1 MTLDLSS
8 FFRSKTERLVDLG
21 KAVLGKEGAV
31 KTFYY
36 DPTKHKSL
44 VQVKGSTLHVAALK
58 NDASAESQM
67 NLRRQVYLGAET
79 ILERDDLTIE
89 LMPDAE
95 AKGLARVLDTG
106 RLRNTLTDKYVGDRL
121 LFSTEASD
129 AVQTIRESDPATAIT
144 NMLALNGSLSL
155 DNSSALALAQ
165 LLADREDVR
174 ELWSKLDA
182 AGLVRDSLRMRTKQ
196 DAANL
201 GEKLLEF
208 FKANNVEPPPPEGA
222 GGADGE
228 GEGEPDGGGVDA
240 GDQPGEK
247 GDNASFGKDGAS
259 FENVGGAL
267 KNELDDP
274 GEQPDC
280 AEGMYDDP
288 PIMFWDKTS
297 QAAYD
302 SQHAANEGACI
313 KAIVDNNDRIGHELT
328 RLLQVRSAAR
338 YEHLQKRG
346 KISPSHLY
354 RVALPTMGSGSW
366 NASVFRKKKV
376 SDCLDTAVTLLVD
389 CSGSMSG
396 QKYEAASAAA
406 VLMGNALDT
415 VHVPFEVLGFTDSSS
430 SAIIP
435 VFKSFT
441 SPWVPSNAVC
451 AFGNMAWHLNGNP
464 DAVAVDVAGA
474 RLAQRNN
481 KRRVMIVLSDGMPA
495 SFLPDG
501 AAALK
506 AAVSRAVDAGIEVF
520 GIGINSTAVERFYDH
535 RVVVKD
541 YNTLSS
547 VLLNVLD
554 KQLS

>member
-21 KAVLGKEGAV
+21 RAVLGKEGTV
-31 KTFYY
+31 KPFYY
-36 DPTKHKSL
+36 DPREHKSL
-44 VQVKGSTLHVAALK
+44 VRVEGSTLHVAALK

-79 ILERDDLTIE
+79 ILERDDLAIE
-89 LMPDAE
+89 MMPDAE

-121 LFSTEASD
+121 LFSTEAAD

-144 NMLALNGSLSL
+144 NMLALNGSLTL

-165 LLADREDVR
+165 LLADREDVC
-174 ELWSKLDA
+174 ELWSKLDE
-182 AGLVRDSLRMRTKQ
+182 AGLVRDSLHMRTKQ
-196 DAANL
+196 DAAKL

-208 FKANNVEPPPPEGA
+208 FKANNVEPPPQPEGA
-222 GGADGE
+222 GGDGE
-228 GEGEPDGGGVDA
+228 GESDEGSSSGEGGKPSER
-240 GDQPGEK
+240 GDT
-247 GDNASFGKDGAS
+247 ASFGKDGAS

-274 GEQPDC
+274 GKQPDC

-288 PIMFWDKTS
+288 PITFWDKTS
-297 QAAYD
+297 ESAYNN
-302 SQHAANEGACI
+302 QHAAAEGAHI
-313 KAIVDNNDRIGHELT
+313 KTIVDNNDRIGHELT

-389 CSGSMSG
+389 CSGSMTG

-415 VHVPFEVLGFTDSSS
+415 VHVPFEVLGFTDNSS

-441 SPWVPSNAVC
+441 SPWVPSNAIC
-451 AFGNMAWHLNGNP
+451 AFGNVSWHLNGNP

-495 SFLPDG
+495 SFLLDG
-501 AAALK
+501 AGALK
-506 AAVSRAVDAGIEVF
+506 AAVSRAVAAGIEVF

-535 RVVVKD
+535 HVVVGD

-547 VLLNVLD
+547 VLLSVLD